1 LVFNERNVFAKDMNC
16 SYRDKFEHIRGQVGC
31 SYFLE
36 LSGLGQLFTSNKLNN
51 KKKKKKTLSRETGKE

>member
-36 LSGLGQLFTSNKLNN
+36 LSGLGQLFTSKKI
-51 KKKKKKTLSRETGKE
+51 KKKKKKKKNIKQGNW